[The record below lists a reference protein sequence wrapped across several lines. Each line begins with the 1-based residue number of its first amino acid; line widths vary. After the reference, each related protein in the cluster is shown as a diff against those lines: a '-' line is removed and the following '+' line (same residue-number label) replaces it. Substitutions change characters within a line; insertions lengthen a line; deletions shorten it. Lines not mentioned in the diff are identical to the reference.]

1 MLSEAEA
8 LARCADLIAS
18 ARGLGADAADAV
30 YVGNHSQSAQVR
42 LGKLEDVDRS
52 EAEHFGLRVFVGG
65 RHATIGCTSLRE
77 GSADELATRALAMA
91 RAAPVDEFAGLA
103 PDERLMRGG
112 APDLDLVSPEMPV
125 ALLRERALACEDAA
139 RANPKVANSE
149 GATAGTG
156 GSTFALVTSHGVA
169 RSCSQSHH
177 SLSAAVVAGHGSAM
191 ERGSEWRVARHAGDL
206 PDPGTIGAKAAERA
220 VARLDP
226 GSLRSGAMPVV
237 FDPEAGRSLIGHL
250 VAAMS
255 GPAIVRGASFLI
267 DCEGSQL
274 FARDITIVD
283 DPLRPRGLA
292 SRAFDGEGLATA
304 PTCLVERG
312 VLGDWLLD
320 AASARKLGREPTG
333 HAVRSGGGGP
343 GVAPSNVV
351 LQPGPESVAQL
362 IADIGEG
369 VLVTDLIGHGVNPVT
384 GDYSRGASGFAIRGG
399 EIAGPVAGIT
409 VAGNLRDMFAAMRAA
424 DDLTMLYPVNV
435 PTLRI
440 DGMTVAGS

>member
-8 LARCADLIAS
+8 LSRCADLLAA

-30 YVGNHSQSAQVR
+30 YAGSHSQSAQVR

-65 RHATIGCTSLRE
+65 RHATIGCTTLDA
-77 GSADELATRALAMA
+77 GSAEELAARALAMA

-103 PDERLMRGG
+103 PDELLMRGD
-112 APDLDLVSPEMPV
+112 APDLDLVSDEMPV
-125 ALLRERALACEDAA
+125 AQLRERALACEDAA
-139 RANPKVANSE
+139 RANAKVANSE
-149 GATAGTG
+149 GASAGTG
-156 GSTFALVTSHGVA
+156 GSTIALVTSHGVA
-169 RSCSQSHH
+169 RSCSHSHH
-177 SLSAAVVAGHGSAM
+177 SLSAAVVAGQGSAM
-191 ERGSEWRVARHAGDL
+191 ERGSEWRVARHAEDL
-206 PDPGTIGAKAAERA
+206 PDAATIGAKAAERA

-226 GSLRSGAMPVV
+226 GSLRSAAMPVV

-255 GPAIVRGASFLI
+255 GPAIARGASFLI
-267 DCEGSQL
+267 DCEGAQL
-274 FARDITIVD
+274 FAPEITIVD
-283 DPLRPRGLA
+283 DPLRPRGLG
-292 SRAFDGEGLATA
+292 SRAFDGEGLATKA
-304 PTCLVERG
+304 THLVDRG

-320 AASARKLGREPTG
+320 AASARKLGRVPTG
-333 HAVRSGGGGP
+333 HAVRAGGGGP
-343 GVAPSNVV
+343 GVASSNVV
-351 LQPGPESVAQL
+351 LHAGRESVAQM
-362 IADIGEG
+362 IADIDEG

-384 GDYSRGASGFAIRGG
+384 GDYSRGASGFAIRAG

-424 DDLTMLYPVNV
+424 DDLALFYPINV